1 MLRVEC
7 GIIEMEFLE
16 IGEIAEE
23 LDECVQSEGNMKKR

>member
-7 GIIEMEFLE
+7 GIVEMEFPE

-23 LDECVQSEGNMKKR
+23 LDKCVQSEGNIKKR